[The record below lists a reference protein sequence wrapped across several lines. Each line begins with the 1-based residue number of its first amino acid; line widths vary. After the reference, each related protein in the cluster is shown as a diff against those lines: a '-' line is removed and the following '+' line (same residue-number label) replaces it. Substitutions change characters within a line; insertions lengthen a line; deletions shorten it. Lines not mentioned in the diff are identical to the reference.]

1 MEVRVRAVTALDACA
16 LGPGF
21 ASGVYARAEGGTVS
35 GKKKARRARPTRG
48 GWSFMGT
55 AGQPVHSR
63 TGEFHW

>member
-1 MEVRVRAVTALDACA
+1 MSSAGEA
-16 LGPGF
+16 P
-21 ASGVYARAEGGTVS
+21 
-35 GKKKARRARPTRG
+35 RPTRG